1 MLTILKQFGEIEDC
15 QIDENNLTAVI
26 TYRTR
31 AEAEQAA
38 LHGVRLNNQSLR
50 LAWHKPVTA
59 LSTADADEA
68 EPEEDEYPEESLSD
82 DALLQ
87 DDDEEE
93 DDNEPR
99 SWRR

>member
-1 MLTILKQFGEIEDC
+1 MQCKLSADDALNKRCFHFKF
-15 QIDENNLTAVI
+15 LFVH
-26 TYRTR
+26 YR
-31 AEAEQAA
+31 E
-38 LHGVRLNNQSLR
+38 HQS
-50 LAWHKPVTA
+50 VVF
-59 LSTADADEA
+59 LSYQ
-68 EPEEDEYPEESLSD
+68 YPEESLSD

>member
-1 MLTILKQFGEIEDC
+1 MLFVHVKLPLPHSVF
-15 QIDENNLTAVI
+15 
-26 TYRTR
+26 
-31 AEAEQAA
+31 
-38 LHGVRLNNQSLR
+38 LHKFQ
-50 LAWHKPVTA
+50 
-59 LSTADADEA
+59 
-68 EPEEDEYPEESLSD
+68 EESLSD